1 MDDFVLANLNE
12 SRNEWCSRLI
22 TILSPRIAEGIQ
34 SIFNEAW
41 KLTVENKEMDK
52 YLMTFQNF
60 LCAVPKWNANTIEDE
75 RQRIIE
81 KSGCNFLEDL
91 ITCVHIIQLKILT
104 SVRVG
109 NRQKKIDIAI
119 PKLNDFIHRV
129 YVNTASK
136 VYRNAYLFDKTAN
149 ALTHQKH
156 MRELEKIIEEC
167 ILKTIRDSIPTEQI
181 VKAYLDESV
190 EQEEEVIVENIVE
203 PALEKPI
210 PVDGEE
216 NKAPDIET
224 TVPEL
229 KPEPEFTVPT
239 IENVDSEPVVTR
251 LTFNDIDSA
260 IDIHGAEEK
269 IQASKDVDRLE
280 QLGMERHLQRK
291 MEEEAEAEEDSLKI
305 GDDLSGFDLGIMDMD
320 AFGEQDK
327 LSKFKTVNESD
338 PLNLL
343 GDIETL

>member
-22 TILSPRIAEGIQ
+22 AILCPRVAEGIQ

-41 KLTVENKEMDK
+41 KLSVENREMDK

-60 LCAVPKWNANTIEDE
+60 LCAVPKWNANTISDE
-75 RQRIIE
+75 KQRIIE

-149 ALTHQKH
+149 ALQNQKN

-210 PVDGEE
+210 DLEDADE
-216 NKAPDIET
+216 NKIET
-224 TVPEL
+224 VVPEI

-251 LTFNDIDSA
+251 LTFNDVDSA

-269 IQASKDVDRLE
+269 IEASKDIDRLE
-280 QLGMERHLQRK
+280 QIGMERHLQRK
-291 MEEEAEAEEDSLKI
+291 REEEEEDDEDSIKI
-305 GDDLSGFDLGIMDMD
+305 GGDLSADFDLGIMDMN

-327 LSKFKTVNESD
+327 LSKFKSTNESD
-338 PLNLL
+338 PLGLL
-343 GDIETL
+343 GDIEVL

>member
-22 TILSPRIAEGIQ
+22 AILCPRISEGIQ

-41 KLTVENKEMDK
+41 KLSVENKEMDK

-60 LCAVPKWNANTIEDE
+60 LCAVPKWNTTTIDDE

-149 ALTHQKH
+149 ALQNQKNQ
-156 MRELEKIIEEC
+156 RELEKIIEEC

-190 EQEEEVIVENIVE
+190 EQEEEVIVENIIE
-203 PALEKPI
+203 PALEKPVATNSEEI
-210 PVDGEE
+210 KEE
-216 NKAPDIET
+216 NIET
-224 TVPEL
+224 TVEPIP
-229 KPEPEFTVPT
+229 PEPEFTAPT
-239 IENVDSEPVVTR
+239 IENIDSEPVVTR
-251 LTFNDIDSA
+251 LIFNDIDSA

-280 QLGMERHLQRK
+280 QIGMERHLQRK

-305 GDDLSGFDLGIMDMD
+305 GGDLSDFDLGIMDMD

-343 GDIETL
+343 GDIESL